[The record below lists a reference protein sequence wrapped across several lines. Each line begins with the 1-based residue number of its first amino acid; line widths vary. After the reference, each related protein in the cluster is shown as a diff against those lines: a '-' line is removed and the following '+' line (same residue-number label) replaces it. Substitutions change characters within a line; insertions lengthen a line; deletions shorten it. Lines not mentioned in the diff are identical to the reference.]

1 MMMRL
6 SERLDQW
13 ADGWNPVLVRELRL
27 LTRRGWLPFAVVLY
41 FVLIPVILLFFVYG
55 LSS

>member
-1 MMMRL
+1 MMRL